1 MRIGP
6 PGSGAVTDPLAG
18 MQMPPGDPGP
28 LDGTAGNLGSWA
40 QTLSGGAGS
49 HRSAASSV
57 IGTAWTGNTANQAGT
72 TITALAT
79 ASDYLSNGSTDAAS
93 ALQSCASKW
102 SAAKALWQKAQALA
116 AQAVAEET
124 VHRQAGATA
133 AASPATM
140 ANPTALAPA
149 QAAADGSDG
158 FVSPARAQ
166 AATLGT
172 EAIADA
178 NRAINAAIASAG
190 NATAQIAV
198 LGPDPVLY
206 YLTNLNAS
214 PADLNLLTIA
224 QREAFVSGFE
234 AKWGPQFFSTK
245 MFTNIEGVLH
255 FFGDQGQGKPGD
267 WVSWVDATIL
277 FGFERGAADA
287 LPNLPTNPGLDSQ
300 DPTGVANWTKYFQ
313 YMKAAGPG
321 GHISQATEYQLWA
334 NGEEP
339 STHTGYAIAAAH
351 GQTESVPDYMFAN
364 LGAEGYRQIML
375 HFGAISK
382 FPVLGPM
389 IGALVNPQNY
399 GPTYYGGNVVYG
411 AGQVIEGSGNLAAG
425 YATNNPVQ
433 EWNGLKEAGTGIKNV
448 VVYGTEGAGDLA
460 KTAFN
465 GAVHEGKKL
474 FDDATSWIP

>member
-1 MRIGP
+1 MRIGLL
-6 PGSGAVTDPLAG
+6 GGGGGGAVTDPLAG

-28 LDGTAGNLGSWA
+28 LDGTAGHLGSWA

-79 ASDYLSNGSTDAAS
+79 ASDYLSHGATDAAS
-93 ALQSCASKW
+93 ALQSCAVRW
-102 SAAKALWQKAQALA
+102 SEAKALWQKAQALA

-124 VHRQAGATA
+124 AHRQAGATA

-140 ANPTALAPA
+140 ADPTALTPA

-166 AATLGT
+166 AATVGI
-172 EAIADA
+172 EAIDEA
-178 NRAINAAIASAG
+178 NRAITVAINRVGDAA
-190 NATAQIAV
+190 AQIAV

-234 AKWGPQFFSTK
+234 AKYGQRFFSTK

-277 FGFERGAADA
+277 FGFERGAANA
-287 LPNLPTNPGLDSQ
+287 LPDSTPNPGLDSQ
-300 DPTGVANWTKYFQ
+300 DPTVSPTGR
-313 YMKAAGPG
+313 
-321 GHISQATEYQLWA
+321 
-334 NGEEP
+334 
-339 STHTGYAIAAAH
+339 STSSTCEAPA
-351 GQTESVPDYMFAN
+351 VV
-364 LGAEGYRQIML
+364 
-375 HFGAISK
+375 
-382 FPVLGPM
+382 FPRRR
-389 IGALVNPQNY
+389 NTSC
-399 GPTYYGGNVVYG
+399 GPT
-411 AGQVIEGSGNLAAG
+411 AKSRPPRP
-425 YATNNPVQ
+425 ATPSH
-433 EWNGLKEAGTGIKNV
+433 WPITRPRASPT
-448 VVYGTEGAGDLA
+448 TCSP
-460 KTAFN
+460 
-465 GAVHEGKKL
+465 
-474 FDDATSWIP
+474 TSAPRPIARSC